1 LLSKWLYKLLTTD
14 GTWQQLIRNKYLGS
28 KPLSQA
34 FWKAGDSHFWAGLM
48 KVKSDFLRFGT
59 FTIKNGTQIRFWEDQ
74 WLGTTPLREQYP
86 CLYHIVRH
94 KQATVAEIFGCSTLS
109 FSWRRDLIGPKL
121 IAWNHLLP
129 RIANITLTQEPDE
142 FRWNLLRSGQFSVR
156 SHYLALIHVDVPNL
170 NKRLWKLKV
179 PLKIKIFLWYM
190 RRGVVLTKD
199 NLAKR
204 NWQGSVLCCFCHND
218 ETIQHLFFKC
228 PFARAIWSIVQVA
241 TNIYLPQSVSNLFGT
256 WLWGL
261 DKEQK
266 SLALTGAATICCA
279 IWRCR
284 NDIVFDRKIM
294 NCPSQVIYSATH
306 WLCTWTIL

>member
-1 LLSKWLYKLLTTD
+1 
-14 GTWQQLIRNKYLGS
+14 
-28 KPLSQA
+28 
-34 FWKAGDSHFWAGLM
+34 
-48 KVKSDFLRFGT
+48 
-59 FTIKNGTQIRFWEDQ
+59 
-74 WLGTTPLREQYP
+74 
-86 CLYHIVRH
+86 
-94 KQATVAEIFGCSTLS
+94 
-109 FSWRRDLIGPKL
+109 
-121 IAWNHLLP
+121 
-129 RIANITLTQEPDE
+129 
-142 FRWNLLRSGQFSVR
+142 VR

-190 RRGVVLTKD
+190 RRGVILTKD

-204 NWQGSVLCCFCHND
+204 NWQGSVRCCFCHND

-241 TNIYLPQSVSNLFGT
+241 TNLYLPQSVSNLFGT

-266 SLALTGAATICCA
+266 LLALTGAAAICWA

-294 NCPSQVIYSATH
+294 NDPSQVIYSATH
-306 WLCTWTIL
+306 WLRTWNILQKPGVRDTVLASCRRLEQVLQECFSQAHGWRSSLRIDFI